1 MPMTLTMLTI
11 TPNTKH
17 IRSRTNHAGNQPVR
31 NLNRSNNATRD
42 RLNARPRHVKV
53 LRSNARPNPN
63 RGNKASVAGTLL
75 LNPTP
80 PRKTPVF
87 RADFHTAGFCS
98 FPTLSRSSRLQIQQC
113 VETRC
118 SRVSK
123 SLHLCAKRDGTKPP
137 LDGWFYFACVMAART
152 PPVIFAKIES

>member
-1 MPMTLTMLTI
+1 MPKTTGKNPMPMMLTVLAI

-17 IRSRTNHAGNQPVR
+17 IRSHPNHADNQPVR
-31 NLNRSNNATRD
+31 NLNRSNATRD
-42 RLNARPRHVKV
+42 RHNANPRHVKV

-98 FPTLSRSSRLQIQQC
+98 FPTLSRSSRLQIQQY
-113 VETRC
+113 VETRAAAYPNRC
-118 SRVSK
+118 TFAPSATARN
-123 SLHLCAKRDGTKPP
+123 HP
-137 LDGWFYFACVMAART
+137 LTGGFILPA
-152 PPVIFAKIES
+152 